1 MRRFIIYI
9 PSILFNLLEIAIL
22 FLTGYYIVGLPA
34 LHIIIPLVVFTVCR
48 TVTHSAKHYK
58 SPVLC
63 AIWSGILF
71 TTIFYVTKID
81 FSMGMLLTI
90 IAALT
95 QTGLLDVRELF
106 MWRRDYSKYQSM
118 QDYIDSHKNDA
129 KLKEFEL
136 RLQKADPFIYRV
148 YDLKFN
154 KKLSFDKISD
164 TLDGMDNRRIVDYL
178 NCVLLAFNIF
188 FENYPHYM

>member
-1 MRRFIIYI
+1 
-9 PSILFNLLEIAIL
+9 
-22 FLTGYYIVGLPA
+22 
-34 LHIIIPLVVFTVCR
+34 
-48 TVTHSAKHYK
+48 
-58 SPVLC
+58 
-63 AIWSGILF
+63 
-71 TTIFYVTKID
+71 
-81 FSMGMLLTI
+81 MGMLLTI

>member
-9 PSILFNLLEIAIL
+9 PSILLNLLEIAIL

-48 TVTHSAKHYK
+48 TATHSAKHYK
-58 SPVLC
+58 SPILC
-63 AIWSGILF
+63 AIWSGTLF

>member
-9 PSILFNLLEIAIL
+9 PSILLNLLEIAIL
-22 FLTGYYIVGLPA
+22 FLTGYYIVGLPV
-34 LHIIIPLVVFTVCR
+34 LHIVLPLIVFTVCR
-48 TVTHSAKHYK
+48 TATHSAKHYK

-63 AIWSGILF
+63 AIWSGLLF

-90 IAALT
+90 IAALA

-178 NCVLLAFNIF
+178 NCVLLAFEIF
-188 FENYPHYM
+188 FEKYPHYI

>member
-48 TVTHSAKHYK
+48 TATHSAKHYK
-58 SPVLC
+58 SPILC
-63 AIWSGILF
+63 AIWSGTVF

>member
-48 TVTHSAKHYK
+48 TATHSAKHYK
-58 SPVLC
+58 SPILC

-81 FSMGMLLTI
+81 FSMGMLLTVV
-90 IAALT
+90 AALA
-95 QTGLLDVRELF
+95 QTGLLDVKELF
-106 MWRRDYSKYQSM
+106 MWRRDYSKYQII
-118 QDYIDSHKNDA
+118 QDYVANHTGEM
-129 KLKEFEL
+129 KLKEFET
-136 RLQKADPFIYRV
+136 RLQKADPFIYKI

-164 TLDGMDNRRIVDYL
+164 TLDGIDNRRIVDYL
-178 NCVLLAFNIF
+178 NCVLLAFEIF
-188 FENYPHYM
+188 FEKYPHYI